1 MPGNER
7 GFSWLIEKLLP
18 PSDQI
23 KGCELLF
30 PETVF
35 FEQGKPKSLIKSDK
49 DQILVATSEKYKL
62 TKDALMKTFV
72 QVQVDQKKKYPDGIF
87 KHKYGEKFKNHQN

>member
-1 MPGNER
+1 MVQHNQERFKNTQKNLSDIQQKRNEVKEQNEIFNLRVPGNER
-7 GFSWLIEKLLP
+7 GFLWLMEKLLP

-49 DQILVATSEKYKL
+49 D
-62 TKDALMKTFV
+62 
-72 QVQVDQKKKYPDGIF
+72 
-87 KHKYGEKFKNHQN
+87 